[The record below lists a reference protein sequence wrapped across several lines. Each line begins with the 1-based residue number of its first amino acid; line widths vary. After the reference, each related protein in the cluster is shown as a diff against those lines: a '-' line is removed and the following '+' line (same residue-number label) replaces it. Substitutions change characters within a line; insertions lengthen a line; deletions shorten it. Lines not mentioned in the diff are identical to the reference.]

1 MICNQQKAESN
12 CKGNFALT
20 TLQCKFEILQENG
33 MSLFATHLQKNAS
46 AIAGLVED
54 LQSNGILLNI
64 NLLISL
70 VVILVSKRRK
80 VSISHDDK

>member
-1 MICNQQKAESN
+1 MKSTKSGIKLY
-12 CKGNFALT
+12 KRKFALT
-20 TLQCKFEILQENG
+20 TLQCKFEILQENV
-33 MSLFATHLQKNAS
+33 MCLFATHLQKNAS

-70 VVILVSKRRK
+70 VVIRVSKRRK

>member
-33 MSLFATHLQKNAS
+33 MSLFVTHLQKNAS